1 MPKSRGKANK
11 PVKPV
16 LHIFCEG
23 EKTEPIYLNG
33 YLERFHPGNRRLNVI
48 KVEKTKKNTPVQLVN
63 EAIKKKKDSLFSDC
77 FWVIYDRE
85 SPLKYPDSLH
95 KNAYDKASAKRIN
108 IAITNVCFEVWLLL
122 HFIEVSAPYIS
133 CDDLLKNS
141 PLKTKLK
148 ENGIT
153 QYEKSDT
160 TIFPILETHIQEARQ
175 RAEKMNRITSE
186 ASYDSETYKLNPYT
200 DVYMLLDAID
210 AFVKKT
216 K

>member
-1 MPKSRGKANK
+1 MPKPRGAANK
-11 PVKPV
+11 PVKPI

-23 EKTEPIYLNG
+23 EKTEPNYLNG
-33 YLERFHPGNRRLNVI
+33 YLGKFHSGNRRLNVI

-63 EAIKKKKDSLFSDC
+63 EAIKKKKASISSDC

-95 KNAYDKASAKRIN
+95 KNAFDKADSKQIN

-122 HFIEVSAPYIS
+122 HFVEVSAPYIN

-153 QYEKSDT
+153 KYEKSDT
-160 TIFPILETHIQEARQ
+160 TIFPILEDHIQTAKK
-175 RAEKMNRITSE
+175 RAKKMNNTTRKGSYNSE
-186 ASYDSETYKLNPYT
+186 PYKLNPYT
-200 DVYMLLDAID
+200 NVYMLLDAID
-210 AFVKKT
+210 KFVKKY

>member
-1 MPKSRGKANK
+1 MPKPRGAANK
-11 PVKPV
+11 PVKPI

-23 EKTEPIYLNG
+23 EKTEPNYLNG
-33 YLERFHPGNRRLNVI
+33 YLGKFHPGNRRLNII

-63 EAIKKKKDSLFSDC
+63 EAIKKKKASLSSDC

-85 SPLKYPDSLH
+85 SPLKYSDSLH
-95 KNAYDKASAKRIN
+95 KNAFDKADSKQIN

-122 HFIEVSAPYIS
+122 HFVEVSAPYIS

-153 QYEKSDT
+153 KYEKSDT
-160 TIFPILETHIQEARQ
+160 TIFPILEDHIQTAKK
-175 RAEKMNRITSE
+175 RAKKMNSTTIKGSYNSE
-186 ASYDSETYKLNPYT
+186 PYKLNPYT
-200 DVYMLLDAID
+200 NVYMLLDAID
-210 AFVKKT
+210 KFVKKY